1 MQGRESKSGV
11 HGSSGQRSGVQL
23 PYHHEGLNL
32 CVAFFF
38 AEYCPKSKGRTNFTR
53 GNSNYYRSSFC
64 GVPLFQPFVVV
75 PLCLGYSVGVLHSVV
90 PCYGVLGFKV
100 CHGFIE

>member
-23 PYHHEGLNL
+23 P
-32 CVAFFF
+32 
-38 AEYCPKSKGRTNFTR
+38 R

-64 GVPLFQPFVVV
+64 GVPLFQHSVVV
-75 PLCLGYSVGVLHSVV
+75 PLCLGYSVGGLHSVV